1 MDITKKKIIKAIL
14 IIVLIIIILL
24 LNWLFLGGRSFSK
37 YKKKLDSN
45 SLTEIAEPVFTV
57 DGASNILIDGIDDT
71 VYEFSVRNYDNFS
84 TSEVDLDYTIQIVN
98 NSGAN
103 LEFILTKDGK
113 TVSLNNNKTNSISLS
128 GLKKQT
134 DNYKLQIKYHNNPAI
149 AYDITGN
156 VQIKIEAVQAK
167 K

>member
-14 IIVLIIIILL
+14 IILLIIIILL

-37 YKKKLDSN
+37 YKKNFGSN

-57 DGASNILIDGIDDT
+57 DGASNIQIDGIDDT
-71 VYEFSVRNYDNFS
+71 VYDFSVKNYDNFN

-98 NSGAN
+98 NSGAD

-113 TVSLNNNKTNSISLS
+113 SISLSNNKTN
-128 GLKKQT
+128 
-134 DNYKLQIKYHNNPAI
+134 
-149 AYDITGN
+149 
-156 VQIKIEAVQAK
+156 
-167 K
+167 